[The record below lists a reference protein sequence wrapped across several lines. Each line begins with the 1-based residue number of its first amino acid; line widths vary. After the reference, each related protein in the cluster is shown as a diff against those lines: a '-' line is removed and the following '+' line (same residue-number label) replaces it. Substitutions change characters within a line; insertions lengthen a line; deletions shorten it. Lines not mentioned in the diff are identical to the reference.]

1 MNRIL
6 YDFGGTKSNHYF
18 DNFNQSFVLL
28 DFDRIDRGWQTV
40 KNNSVDFMANV
51 IICPIYENQFLI
63 MGESISI
70 YSRDSRG
77 GERIFV
83 RNKVNNPRLV
93 SRKRRG
99 T

>member
-6 YDFGGTKSNHYF
+6 YDFGGTKSDHYF

-51 IICPIYENQFLI
+51 IICPIY
-63 MGESISI
+63 
-70 YSRDSRG
+70 
-77 GERIFV
+77 
-83 RNKVNNPRLV
+83 
-93 SRKRRG
+93 
-99 T
+99 